1 MSNLNQFLLKQDEKK
16 TKPTK
21 STAKI
26 RGRKPIG
33 TTDDDEGR
41 RGLHR
46 HQDEGE
52 DGRLDNF
59 DDEGFREERPA
70 V

>member
-16 TKPTK
+16 TK

-26 RGRKPIG
+26 RGSKPMG

-46 HQDEGE
+46 HQDEDEKERMENVE
-52 DGRLDNF
+52 DD
-59 DDEGFREERPA
+59 GFREERA